1 MNNEK
6 IGLIVGDNPLHGISH
21 LSQDRARARSLDG
34 SVSNEEYASRLVNLS
49 LKNGASGFMFSV
61 SETTLSVLKALP
73 KDLKPELY
81 AIVPYAY
88 EYARLATSAGGFSG
102 LAKEIVRHIVFSRNV
117 FAVAKDFLG
126 IVHADPS
133 KLFKTYLIY
142 EISRIRSAAGK
153 DCNLASVMLHEILT
167 DMALAFNLD
176 WLFRYYIDFLLKRHI
191 QPGFETRNFAY
202 LINKFDEWKIS
213 LEKIAV
219 VAPFNKAGFQMNP
232 SQVACEKALANAAG
246 AKIIAMSVLAAG
258 YLKPVEAMEY
268 FINLPNISEI
278 VVGVS
283 NENQAKETFKLLKQS
298 LGEE

>member
-1 MNNEK
+1 MNNKK

-49 LKNGASGFMFSV
+49 LQNGATGFMFSV

-102 LAKEIVRHIVFSRNV
+102 LAKEIVRHIVFSRNI

-133 KLFKTYLIY
+133 KLLKTYLIY

-153 DCNLASVMLHEILT
+153 NCNLASVMLHEILT

-202 LINKFDEWKIS
+202 LINKFEEWKIS
-213 LEKIAV
+213 LEEIAV

-232 SQVACEKALANAAG
+232 SKVACEKALANAAG

-268 FINLPNISEI
+268 LVNLPNISEI

-283 NENQAKETFKLLKQS
+283 KENQAKETFKLLKQS
-298 LGEE
+298 IGEE

>member
-1 MNNEK
+1 MNNKK

-21 LSQDRARARSLDG
+21 LSQDRARARSLDC
-34 SVSNEEYASRLVNLS
+34 SVSNEEYASKLVNLS
-49 LKNGASGFMFSV
+49 LQNGATGFMFSV

-117 FAVAKDFLG
+117 FVVAKDIGG
-126 IVHADPS
+126 IIHTNPS
-133 KLFKTYLIY
+133 KLLKTYLIY

-213 LEKIAV
+213 LEEIAI

-268 FINLPNISEI
+268 LVNLPNISEI

-283 NENQAKETFKLLKQS
+283 KEKQAKETFKLLNQS

>member
-1 MNNEK
+1 MNNKK

-34 SVSNEEYASRLVNLS
+34 SVSNEEYASKLVNLS
-49 LKNGASGFMFSV
+49 LQNGATGFMFSV

-117 FAVAKDFLG
+117 FVVAKDLG
-126 IVHADPS
+126 GIIHTDPS
-133 KLFKTYLIY
+133 KLLKTYLIY

-153 DCNLASVMLHEILT
+153 DCNLSSVMLHEILT

-202 LINKFDEWKIS
+202 LINKFNEWKID
-213 LEKIAV
+213 LEQIAI

-268 FINLPNISEI
+268 LVNLPNISEI

-283 NENQAKETFKLLKQS
+283 KEKQAKETFKLLKQS